1 MLAISSMG
9 MTSENISPLEQMV
22 TPSFGSMLPP
32 ALLRSM
38 TVLSVRVSRISTFS
52 KYRSIWRESSS
63 LCRPLPL
70 SLQTT
75 SLSTV

>member
-1 MLAISSMG
+1 MSSMG
-9 MTSENISPLEQMV
+9 MTWESISPLEQTV
-22 TPSFGSMLPP
+22 TPSSGPMLPP
-32 ALLRSM
+32 ALERST
-38 TVLSVRVSRISTFS
+38 TVPSVRVSRISTFS
-52 KYRSIWRESSS
+52 KYRTIWRESSS